1 MQIEIYSMIVQE
13 NQMQIQLEA
22 ICDSFSSLLWDV
34 EYYECGQ
41 FEIYIAATSRNL
53 EIFRT
58 GKIVGRDDDKLHFGI
73 IEAVTLETDA
83 ENGDYLTV
91 TGRFLMSILSRRI
104 IYPTLS
110 FTKLT
115 TYGEILQTA
124 IQKNCLQEDNRKI
137 PGLSLG
143 EVSGDCWS
151 KTAKLQVSYDNL
163 MD

>member
-1 MQIEIYSMIVQE
+1 MQIEVYHLITNDNNVTIE
-13 NQMQIQLEA
+13 LEA

-73 IEAVTLETDA
+73 IEAVQLETDA
-83 ENGDYLTV
+83 ENGDYLTI
-91 TGRFLMSILSRRI
+91 TGRFLMSLLSRRI

-110 FTKLT
+110 FTHRL
-115 TYGEILQTA
+115 
-124 IQKNCLQEDNRKI
+124 R
-137 PGLSLG
+137 
-143 EVSGDCWS
+143 
-151 KTAKLQVSYDNL
+151 
-163 MD
+163 